1 MIRRITLLLL
11 CLLCLAS
18 LPGRADGYW
27 VLKKTT
33 TGSGQTRPSKK
44 LQWKIKPGTA
54 TLKDLGT
61 RFNWEAP
68 PAKIRFGEEED
79 LEFKIE
85 VLAGDGMQR
94 IPDLNEAVEL
104 MAPRAWVTVT
114 ASYTGESESFFYE
127 QNGKWSSDVFTW
139 RTPEARVSKT
149 LRRTPD
155 QDMHMDL
162 FSPDAESIL
171 TIHVEISLFR
181 PGGPDLDG
189 TPKGGF
195 TPVLWSSVCSQTYIY
210 EWVGDAP
217 EYNVT
222 TTPGDT
228 PGEQKGPAIPPAVF
242 WIGAVAGGGFLI
254 SRLRNRKPK
263 GKAEPRD
270 PEESETPVPKPSSYQ
285 MILYKE
291 FGDTLRI
298 GDDPRVV
305 GARIEEITAEGVRK
319 DRPDLTEKI
328 RIYEGQNIKILS
340 VGMYGKYRCAEIRV
354 PDPQTKAIPDKG
366 TVVFSFKGPGGLLNN
381 HVEFKI
387 EDNLKILF
395 CQDNVTY
402 VAGHRS
408 SETIYFYVEGLTEN
422 AKVEVELE
430 NDDKQTFVLSKVR
443 PDQEGSYSV
452 DVTDCLAESELKDRM
467 PGDVDT
473 CYLLVK
479 ASEPVRDGL
488 REVKER
494 LPLHRFY
501 EGLRLQVGHI
511 KAYPVVKGTE
521 SIAMTEEQPTDYE
534 HPLAIAHTR
543 LEVTLFAWDEKKN
556 RIGSPAPDSMEIN
569 FEDVPESLEWF
580 GKRKDEPIREPVVN
594 IGLKL
599 QDFAVDCRPVIEG
612 INTRTYIYEIVPSAI
627 MVPPNRCKAAI
638 KAVATYGG
646 RTFRAEQ
653 VSMVISMPVRIPAD
667 LSELHQMQQFDE
679 QVREKFTHMRNV
691 LLSRPQA
698 PQLAA
703 LIYKCDIMLQ
713 SFDERFGFYM
723 PEYYNAKNLFLKLM
737 TGEVGPLYVAESA
750 YVWEEVY
757 FGDGFDMC
765 MAAMAE
771 REPKTLMGRLLLGI
785 TTLGYSEVLYYTP
798 KRFLLECKK
807 ASENE
812 ANTFFDN
819 FLVGAKFATREM
831 IQTMVF
837 QEGLKYGLTKLST
850 TQFGQALS
858 ETAGLVKNDL
868 LAIESTLCKNYSSVA
883 YVSRLARTTHKV
895 LNWKIDVRSLCRKKL
910 DAGKKLL
917 EESPAMQEL
926 RDLAKEAQELGE
938 QKVKEF
944 IRACQ
949 DPDISPEELKSLVLS
964 IQCDRWAK
972 NYLNS
977 SKVIDKYRF
986 RFTTENTIL
995 NANVKKALK
1004 SKLAKDF
1011 GVHEDQITFFEAT
1024 GNTAKVN
1031 AVNCKKV
1038 GMDHDYTIRV
1048 NGQDLPEE
1056 VASRY
1061 WNDEYCFQAT
1071 GSRNF
1076 SPWDADKLGFQAE
1089 QTAVSFEGPESF
1101 RTDVG
1106 KVVDP
1111 KGTAAQT
1118 FDDAQLVQDVQTYKV
1133 EEPLRLFEENMRKA
1147 AAQTDPAWQ
1156 KVFRKEALQ
1165 NLREAGR
1172 QFPKGLD
1179 RTLEEKIKIL
1189 EQWGTA
1195 EKINPVKLKAAQ
1207 ELRGRI
1213 DDMLANTGEGD
1224 SQALIEFYASY
1235 KAEGKSLAEET
1246 RKAFTLITEV
1256 DHLIGEGRGL
1266 PEIETF
1272 GLNMT
1277 GAHAVEESLKEDT
1290 QFM

>member
-254 SRLRNRKPK
+254 SRFRNKHKK
-263 GKAEPRD
+263 GKAEPRE
-270 PEESETPVPKPSSYQ
+270 PEGSEEPAVKPSSYR

-723 PEYYNAKNLFLKLM
+723 PEYYNAKKLYLKVM
-737 TGEVGPLYVAESA
+737 NGEVGPLYVAENT

-765 MAAMAE
+765 MAAFEE
-771 REPKTLMGRLLLGI
+771 REPKTLMGRLMLGLV
-785 TTLGYSEVLYYTP
+785 TLGYSEVLYYTP
-798 KRFLLECKK
+798 KEFLLECKK

-812 ANTFFDN
+812 NATFFDN
-819 FLVGAKFATREM
+819 FMVGAKFASWEM
-831 IQTMVF
+831 AKTAAF
-837 QEGLKYGLTKLST
+837 QKGMQWGMGKLST

-858 ETAGLVKNDL
+858 ETADLVKQDM
-868 LAIESTLCKNYSSVA
+868 LAVEKTLCKNYSSVA
-883 YVSRLARTTHKV
+883 YVSKLARTTHRA
-895 LNWKIDVRSLCRKKL
+895 LQWKIDFRKVAKEKL
-910 DAGKKLL
+910 QLGRDLL
-917 EESPAMQEL
+917 EKSPAMQEL
-926 RDLAKEAQELGE
+926 RELAQEAQALGE
-938 QKVKEF
+938 LKVQKF
-944 IRACQ
+944 IKACQ
-949 DPDISPEELKSLVLS
+949 DPNIPPEELKNLVLS
-964 IQCDRWAK
+964 IQCDRYAK

-995 NANVKKALK
+995 HADVKKALK
-1004 SKLAKDF
+1004 AKLAKDF
-1011 GVHEDQITFFEAT
+1011 GVPESEITFFEAT
-1024 GNTAKVN
+1024 GNATKVN

-1038 GMDHDYTIRV
+1038 GMDHDFTIRV
-1048 NGQDLPEE
+1048 RGRDLPEE
-1056 VASRY
+1056 VAGRY
-1061 WNDEYCFQAT
+1061 WNDEYCYQAT
-1071 GSRNF
+1071 GSKNF
-1076 SPWDADKLGFQAE
+1076 SPWDADKLAFQAE
-1089 QTAVSFEGPESF
+1089 QTAVSATGPESF
-1101 RTDVG
+1101 GTDVG
-1106 KVVDP
+1106 KIINP
-1111 KGTAAQT
+1111 KANADVP
-1118 FDDAQLVQDVQTYKV
+1118 FDNAKLVQDVQTYKV
-1133 EEPLRLFEENMRKA
+1133 EEPLRHFDDFMKKA
-1147 AAQTDPAWQ
+1147 VVEPDPAWA
-1156 KVFRKEALQ
+1156 KTYRKEALQ
-1165 NLREAGR
+1165 QLREACR
-1172 QFPKGLD
+1172 QCPKGMD
-1179 RTLEEKIKIL
+1179 RTMEEKIKML
-1189 EQWGTA
+1189 EQWGMG
-1195 EKINPVKLKAAQ
+1195 EKINPTKLHAAY
-1207 ELRGRI
+1207 ELRARVE
-1213 DDMLANTGEGD
+1213 DMLSNTAEGD
-1224 SQALIEFYASY
+1224 PKALIEFYASY
-1235 KAEGKSLAEET
+1235 AAEGKSFAEES
-1246 RKAFTLITEV
+1246 RKAFSLITEV
-1256 DHLIGEGRGL
+1256 DNLIAQGKGL

-1277 GAHAVEESLKEDT
+1277 GAHGVEESFKEDT
-1290 QFM
+1290 QFI